1 MLTNQDNETLTRV
14 GPGSAMGELFRNYWI
29 PFLPSADITPDGE
42 PMRVRLLGED
52 LVAFRDSN
60 GKVGLVDHACPH
72 RGAPMLFA
80 RNEDCG
86 LRCVYHGWK
95 FDTSGATVDTP
106 AEPARSRFK
115 ETVKIKAY
123 PCKER
128 NGIVWAYMGKDSSPP
143 PLPNFEWNMVPEE
156 NVVVTFRVQE
166 CNWLQALEGEID
178 SAHAPILHGRADAN
192 GFINEW
198 RAAADLR
205 PLFECVRQ
213 DFGVSIASRR
223 DYEEETHYW
232 RVNQFVLPFFTCVP
246 PQSKYSELSGHAWM
260 PIDDENTLAIMFSYR
275 PDGPMYEKSKKVFL
289 EGHNGRQAAHATRDV
304 YQPKSRMN
312 PFYKY
317 WTKFNPGNT
326 YQFNYD
332 DQSTFNSGLPGLWV
346 QDAACQSGVAAIYDR
361 TKEHLCTSD
370 TGIVATRRMLLE
382 LATAFRD
389 SGATPPKVHDPDL
402 YMVRAISVRLPRKAS
417 WLAAA
422 GEFMKAELGKGFG
435 YEP

>member
-1 MLTNQDNETLTRV
+1 MLTAQENQTITRV
-14 GPGSAMGELFRNYWI
+14 GPGTPMGELFRNYWI
-29 PFLPSADITPDGE
+29 PFLPSSDLKIDGE
-42 PMRVRLLGED
+42 PMRVRVLCED
-52 LVAFRDSN
+52 LVAFRDTE

-72 RGAPMLFA
+72 RGAPMLFG

-95 FDTSGATVDTP
+95 FHRSGETVDTP
-106 AEPARSRFK
+106 AEPSRSRFK
-115 ETVKIKAY
+115 DSVKIKAY

-128 NGIVWAYMGKDSSPP
+128 NGIVWTYMGKDAPP

-156 NVVVTFRVQE
+156 NVVVTFRIQE

-178 SAHAPILHGRADAN
+178 SAHAPILHGRADEE
-192 GFINEW
+192 GFINQW

-223 DYEEETHYW
+223 DYEEDTHYW

-260 PIDDENTLAIMFSYR
+260 PIDDEHTMAIMFSYR
-275 PDGPMYEKSKKVFL
+275 PDGPMWEKSKKVFL
-289 EGHNGRQAAHATRDV
+289 EGHKGREAAHATANV
-304 YQPKSRMN
+304 YQPKNRME
-312 PFYKY
+312 PYYKY
-317 WTKFNPGNT
+317 WTKFNPGNA

-332 DQSTFNSGLPGLWV
+332 DQATYNSGLPGLWV

-361 TKEHLCTSD
+361 TREHLAVSD
-370 TGIVATRRMLLE
+370 TGIVATRRLLLE
-382 LATAFRD
+382 LVKAHQE
-389 SGATPPKVHDPDL
+389 SGAKPTRVHDPDL
-402 YMVRAISVRLPRKAS
+402 YMVRAMSVRLPKDQS
-417 WLAAA
+417 WLEKC
-422 GEFMKAELGKGFG
+422 GCFMRAELGKGFG